1 MTTKSR
7 DDGYTGQLSI
17 PLGHAVSLKREDFFV
32 SESNAVAAALIDSW
46 PDWPANAVVLCGPAG
61 VGKSHLAQAWADRA
75 GANIKSANGLMEADV
90 PDLVAQGAVLVED
103 VDQGLASE
111 NALFHL
117 INLVREQNAYLL
129 LTGRALPSAWNFA
142 LPDLNS
148 RLRAMSIGEIVEPDE
163 QLLKAVLAK
172 LFADRQL
179 RVDAVVINYMVLR
192 MPRSMRAARDLVIDV
207 DAAALA
213 RGRAVT
219 QAVARDCLEKLDQ
232 PE

>member
-1 MTTKSR
+1 MTTNSR
-7 DDGYTGQLSI
+7 GDGYPEQFSI
-17 PLGHAVSLKREDFFV
+17 PLRHAASFERDDFLVSG
-32 SESNAVAAALIDSW
+32 SNAAAVTLIDSW
-46 PDWPANAVVLCGPAG
+46 PDWPANVIVLCGPAG
-61 VGKSHLAQAWADRA
+61 VGKSHLARAWVSRA
-75 GANIKSANGLMEADV
+75 EANILFASELHEADV
-90 PDLVAQGAVLVED
+90 PAFVGKGAVLIED

-117 INLVREQNAYLL
+117 INLVREHNAYLL
-129 LTGRALPSAWNFA
+129 LTGRALPSAWNFT

-148 RLRAMSIGEIVEPDE
+148 RLRAMPIGEIVEPDE
-163 QLLKAVLAK
+163 QLMKAVLAK

-179 RVDAVVINYMVLR
+179 RVDATVISYLVLR
-192 MPRSMRAARDLVIDV
+192 MPRSMDAARDLVIDL

-219 QAVARDCLEKLDQ
+219 KAIARDCLEKLEQ